1 MTEHWEDRWDRWERV
16 RASAGDAHAR
26 AHLARQTGHTAQGA
40 GRRGRSTRRGPD
52 HRGQAM
58 QESTLH
64 ARAPPIA
71 GAAEP
76 LQAAQAEKHQ
86 HPGFAGF
93 RRIRP
98 GILILRPSARV
109 LVSQRASVHHT
120 AWTPVVLASDAC
132 QPAYTAM
139 LPASGSGH
147 DRAAHTTPS
156 AQDMPVHCKSI
167 SSLAYLIVPGQQY
180 QRVATTAA
188 PPSACSQQHTPRQ
201 QQQQLCHPLR
211 DKTIGKRR
219 PNWSI
224 NNGVCL
230 AISPVTFA

>member
-1 MTEHWEDRWDRWERV
+1 MRTPAHIW
-16 RASAGDAHAR
+16 HAR
-26 AHLARQTGHTAQGA
+26 RATPSAPRAQGA
-40 GRRGRSTRRGPD
+40 EGVRLGAAQTIAARPCKSPRSTPERPPLLVPQSPSKLPKPRSI
-52 HRGQAM
+52 
-58 QESTLH
+58 ST
-64 ARAPPIA
+64 
-71 GAAEP
+71 
-76 LQAAQAEKHQ
+76 Q
-86 HPGFAGF
+86 